1 MSNRISRIVLAVLPF
16 ALSCGIALAQ
26 SDIAPA
32 PSPFAPGDL
41 KRPIFETDKPDYQ
54 TAGKHPDS
62 ASTVLAE
69 VDGRSITLG
78 DVADAIG
85 KLPANVAGLPFP
97 DVYPGVLSRLISQ
110 EALVIRAQQA
120 AMDEDPTVRRQ
131 MKAASD
137 QVLANEFLIRTLTPT
152 ITEAALLDRYKTEI
166 AGKPG
171 PEEVHLRVIMLR
183 TEQAADDI
191 IQQLRAGADFAAL
204 AKKSSIDTTASAGG
218 DAGFA
223 TLDVLT
229 PEVGAVV
236 FAMEPGHF
244 TPFPV
249 RGAGIWFVLKVEERR
264 RQATPPFLLVR
275 EKLRQELLREAVP
288 AAVQS
293 AIAAVTV
300 HQYDITGKDVSAAP
314 SDNGTP

>member
-1 MSNRISRIVLAVLPF
+1 MTNRIPRTVLAILPLI
-16 ALSCGIALAQ
+16 LSCGMAFAQ
-26 SDIAPA
+26 SGIAPA

-41 KRPIFETDKPDYQ
+41 KRPIFETDKPEYG
-54 TAGKHPDS
+54 TAGKAPDS

-78 DVADAIG
+78 DVADAIA

-110 EALVIRAQQA
+110 EALAIRARQA
-120 AMDEDPTVRRQ
+120 AMDEDTAVRRR

-137 QVLANEFLIRTLTPT
+137 QVLANEFLIRTLTPG
-152 ITEAALLDRYKTEI
+152 IGEAALLERYKTEI

-191 IQQLRAGADFAAL
+191 IQELRAGADFATL
-204 AKKSSIDTTASAGG
+204 AKRSSIDTTASAGG

-223 TLDVLT
+223 TLDILT

-249 RGAGIWFVLKVEERR
+249 RGAETWFVLKVEERR
-264 RQATPPFLLVR
+264 RQPTPPFLLVR

-288 AAVQS
+288 AAIQAAV
-293 AIAAVTV
+293 AAVTV
-300 HQYDITGKDVSAAP
+300 RQYDITGKDLSAAP
-314 SDNGTP
+314 ADSGTP